1 LLVRTT
7 KVGEVTLNVPGGSAM
22 TLYQML
28 GVGMARSDYLRTVF
42 RDHPHSL
49 GCSAPRPQFPVNQG
63 RGPC

>member
-7 KVGEVTLNVPGGSAM
+7 KVGEVTLNVPGGSAT

-28 GVGMARSDYLRTVF
+28 GVGMARSGHLRTVF

-49 GCSAPRPQFPVNQG
+49 GCS
-63 RGPC
+63 